1 MYLALGH
8 LILFFC
14 VCVDYNLYSGE
25 VTLTIYI
32 CYFLYH
38 GDSINVF
45 EKAVFL
51 SVNAKSDVIK
61 WQPGASPIIQK
72 LLCCY
77 DDGLQCQ
84 CQRAGEDIEIKVIK
98 VLFFVCKMYFSSHSS
113 LGNDQNHL

>member
-14 VCVDYNLYSGE
+14 VCGLKSSLQWRCHFNNLSM
-25 VTLTIYI
+25 V
-32 CYFLYH
+32 YFLYH
-38 GDSINVF
+38 GDSINVS

-72 LLCCY
+72 TTLL
-77 DDGLQCQ
+77 L
-84 CQRAGEDIEIKVIK
+84 
-98 VLFFVCKMYFSSHSS
+98 
-113 LGNDQNHL
+113 